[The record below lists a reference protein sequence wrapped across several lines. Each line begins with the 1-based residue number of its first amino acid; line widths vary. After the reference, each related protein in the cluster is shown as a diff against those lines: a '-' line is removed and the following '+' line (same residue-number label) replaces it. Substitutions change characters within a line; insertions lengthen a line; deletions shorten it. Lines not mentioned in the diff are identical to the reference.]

1 MKVIVTGVKGQLG
14 YDVVR
19 ELKKRSYD
27 DVLGIDFDD
36 LDITDS
42 QSVKEVMKKE
52 NPDVIVHCAA
62 YTAVDKAEDNEAL
75 CYDVN
80 VNGTK
85 YLVDAA
91 KTHDAKFVYISTDYV
106 FSGDKDGLYN
116 IDDIPNPKSVYG
128 QTKYLGEIETLKHSK
143 HFIIRISWV
152 FGKNGNNFIK
162 TMLRLGNE
170 RNELNVVSDQ
180 VGSPTYT
187 YDLSRLIV
195 DMIETDKYGIY
206 HATNEGICSWYEFAS
221 EIFKQA
227 DINIDLKPIMTSQYP
242 TKAKRPRNSSMSKQ
256 RLVDN
261 GFNLLES
268 WQDAVKRYLKE
279 IEVL

>member
-14 YDVVR
+14 YDVIR
-19 ELKKRSYD
+19 ELKKRNYD
-27 DVLGIDFDD
+27 DVLGIDVDD

-42 QSVKEVMKKE
+42 QSVKEFMKKE

-128 QTKYLGEIETLKHSK
+128 QTKYLGEIETLKHHK

-170 RNELNVVSDQ
+170 KDELNVVSDQ

-195 DMIETDKYGIY
+195 DMVETDKYGIY
-206 HATNEGICSWYEFAS
+206 HATNEGICSWYEFAR

-227 DINIDLKPIMTSQYP
+227 DINIDLKPIVASQYP
-242 TKAKRPRNSSMSKQ
+242 TKAKRPINSSMSKQ

-261 GFNLLES
+261 GFSLLES

>member
-14 YDVVR
+14 FDVVR
-19 ELKKRSYD
+19 ELKDRNYG
-27 DVLGIDFDD
+27 DVLGIDLND

-42 QSVKEVMKKE
+42 QSVKEFMKKE

-62 YTAVDKAEDNEAL
+62 YTAVDNAEDNETL

-85 YLVDAA
+85 YLIEAA

-106 FSGDKDGLYN
+106 FSGDKEGQYD
-116 IDDIPNPKSVYG
+116 IKDIPNPKSVYG
-128 QTKYLGEIETLKHSK
+128 RTKYLGEIETLEHNK
-143 HFIIRISWV
+143 HFILRISWV
-152 FGKNGNNFIK
+152 FGKNGTNFIK

-170 RNELNVVSDQ
+170 RDELNVVSDQ
-180 VGSPTYT
+180 IGSPTYT

-195 DMIETDKYGIY
+195 DMIETEKYGIY
-206 HATNEGICSWYEFAS
+206 HATNEGICSWYEFAR

-242 TKAKRPRNSSMSKQ
+242 TKAKRPMNSSMSKQ
-256 RLVDN
+256 SLVDN
-261 GFNLLES
+261 GFKLLET

>member
-19 ELKKRSYD
+19 ELKERSND
-27 DVLGIDFDD
+27 EVLGIDVDD

-42 QSVKEVMKKE
+42 HSVKEFMKKE

-62 YTAVDKAEDNEAL
+62 YTAVDKAEDNEEL

-85 YLVDAA
+85 YLVEAA

-106 FSGDKDGLYN
+106 FSGDKEGQYEIEDT
-116 IDDIPNPKSVYG
+116 PNPKSVYG
-128 QTKYLGEIETLKHSK
+128 KTKYLGELESLKHNK
-143 HFIIRISWV
+143 YFIIRISWV

-170 RNELNVVSDQ
+170 RDELNVVSDQ
-180 VGSPTYT
+180 MGSPTYT

-221 EIFKQA
+221 EIFRLTKI
-227 DINIDLKPIMTSQYP
+227 DIDLKPVMTSQYP
-242 TKAKRPRNSSMSKQ
+242 TKANRPMNSSMNKQ
-256 RLVDN
+256 SLVDN
-261 GFNLLES
+261 GFRLLES

-279 IEVL
+279 IGVV